1 MSRNRDTNDD
11 GKISDNEL
19 KWYVPARNQC
29 IALWLG
35 DNNLGSYR
43 PYNATNLKNATNV
56 DGPEGVLFTSTG
68 GNSSV
73 WWAIEGASFGDYKW
87 DNKGTIS
94 TDRDM
99 RCVRNLNDSK

>member
-43 PYNATNLKNATNV
+43 PYNATNLKNAKNV
-56 DGPEGVLFTSTG
+56 DGPEGVLFTSTHQYG
-68 GNSSV
+68 GLSRERLLATINGIIKV
-73 WWAIEGASFGDYKW
+73 QFQQTGTCVASE
-87 DNKGTIS
+87 T
-94 TDRDM
+94 
-99 RCVRNLNDSK
+99 